1 MNLHLGFVY
10 FNEMEFA
17 AVAYKIKRIRA
28 DHLQGLDSLID
39 ALGRP
44 IVDNMKNL
52 REWTGGSGEGICF
65 LSPKMF
71 RWRLEARNFRIL
83 GRG

>member
-1 MNLHLGFVY
+1 MSLHLGFVY

-17 AVAYKIKRIRA
+17 AVAYKIKGIGV

-39 ALGRP
+39 PSGRP
-44 IVDNMKNL
+44 IVDNMTNL
-52 REWTGGSGEGICF
+52 REWTGGFGEGICF
-65 LSPKMF
+65 LSPNMF